1 MTPIYLDYNA
11 STPLLPEAFDA
22 MLPFLRDG
30 FGNASSA
37 HPFGRAARDAVERAR
52 QQVAAL
58 LGCDGEEIVFTSGG
72 TEANNLALRGV
83 AEVAAG
89 PGHVVTSSIEHPAV
103 AAPCDWLER
112 QGWRVT
118 RIGVDGDGKVRV
130 GHLIAA
136 IDGPCAL
143 VSLMHANGETG
154 VLQPLRD
161 VSRAARD
168 AGGIVH
174 TDASQSVGKVPIDV
188 RDLQVDLLTVAGH
201 KLYAPQGVGAL
212 YVRRGVQLA
221 PLLRG
226 AGHERGLRPGTENVA
241 SVVGLGVACERAR
254 KDLEAEGARVG
265 GLRDRLWSLLADHV
279 PGIHL
284 NGHATDRLPNTLSVR
299 FPGIS
304 GNAVLAGA
312 PEIAASTGSACHAG
326 TEQAPAAVVLMG
338 IPPAEAIGTVR
349 LTLGRRTT
357 PDEVERAAEALV
369 RAWRQLSHPSP
380 TSESR

>member
-11 STPLLPEAFDA
+11 STPLLPEALEA
-22 MLPFLRDG
+22 MLPFLRDH

-37 HPFGRAARDAVERAR
+37 HPFGRASREGVERAR

-58 LGCDGEEIVFTSGG
+58 LGCDAEEIVFTSGG

-83 AEVAAG
+83 AELAAG
-89 PGHVVTSSIEHPAV
+89 SGHVVTSSIEHPAV
-103 AAPCDWLER
+103 GAPCDWLEK

-130 GHLIAA
+130 DDLVAA
-136 IDGPCAL
+136 VGGACAL
-143 VSLMHANGETG
+143 VSVMHANGETG
-154 VLQPLRD
+154 VLQPLWEA
-161 VSRAARD
+161 SRAAHD
-168 AGGIVH
+168 AGATVH

-188 RDLQVDLLTVAGH
+188 RELGVDLLTVAGH

-226 AGHERGLRPGTENVA
+226 ASHERGLRPGTENVA

-254 KDLEAEGARVG
+254 KDLQAEGARVG
-265 GLRDRLWSLLADHV
+265 VLRDRLWSLLAARV
-279 PGIHL
+279 PGIRL
-284 NGHATDRLPNTLSVR
+284 NGHAAHRLPNTLSVR
-299 FPGIS
+299 FPGVS

-312 PEIAASTGSACHAG
+312 PEVAASTGSACHAG
-326 TEQAPAAVVLMG
+326 TEQAPAAIVLMG

-357 PDEVERAAEALV
+357 LDDVERAAEALV
-369 RAWRQLSHPSP
+369 RAWRQLSQTGDAP
-380 TSESR
+380 